1 MARFFPSR
9 RRPVSSATICVR
21 RRPASRGTRGA
32 ASVSKHMEFK
42 DYYKT
47 LGVERTADD
56 KAIKTAYRKLA
67 RKYHPDVNKGSATRF
82 QEVNEA
88 YEVLSDP
95 EKRRRYDTLGP
106 DWHRQAEA
114 GARPQ
119 GGPGEVRFETGGDL
133 GGFSDFFQSIFG
145 NFARGGGPGGP
156 RSAGPRTGGRVR
168 DVRRGGLGD
177 FDLGDLGDL
186 GGPGA
191 AEAGGDAEGPLEL
204 TLEEAFAG
212 VRKPIALELEEACPT
227 CGGSGHVNRK
237 PCASCRGTGWAKGQR
252 RLEVKI
258 PAGVDT
264 GARIRVAGE
273 GPARAG
279 GAKSDLYLRVT
290 VKPHDR
296 IERKGDDLHVD
307 LPVPFVDAALGA
319 EISIPTLKGNVS
331 MKIPPETSSGR
342 VFRIPGYGMP
352 HLKGG
357 GAGDQFVRVQVTV
370 PAGLTEK
377 EKELLAELRGLRQER
392 T

>member
-1 MARFFPSR
+1 
-9 RRPVSSATICVR
+9 
-21 RRPASRGTRGA
+21 
-32 ASVSKHMEFK
+32 MEFK

-67 RKYHPDVNKGSATRF
+67 RKYHPDVAKGSATKF

-88 YEVLSDP
+88 YDVLSDP
-95 EKRRRYDTLGP
+95 EKRRRYDTLGS
-106 DWHRQAEA
+106 DWQRYADA

-119 GGPGEVRFETGGDL
+119 GGSGEVRFETGGDL

-145 NFARGGGPGGP
+145 NFARGDGPRSGGP
-156 RSAGPRTGGRVR
+156 RGAGSRTGGRVR

-191 AEAGGDAEGPLEL
+191 AEPGGDAEAQLEL
-204 TLEEAFAG
+204 SLEEAFAG
-212 VRKPIALELEEACPT
+212 VRKPIALELDEACPT

-237 PCASCRGTGWAKGQR
+237 PCVTCRATGWVKGQR

-279 GAKSDLYLRVT
+279 GGKSDLYLRVT

-319 EISIPTLKGNVS
+319 EISVPTLKGNVS
-331 MKIPPETSSGR
+331 MKILPETSSGR

-370 PAGLTEK
+370 PAGLTDK
-377 EKELLAELRGLRQER
+377 EKELVAELRRLRQER